1 MRYTVLRVKILSRKY
16 FFFVLI
22 LLNILIL
29 NACQSDSK
37 ILEEIVLETV
47 VVEKEVIKEVELIK
61 EVEVEKIII

>member
-1 MRYTVLRVKILSRKY
+1 
-16 FFFVLI
+16 VLI

>member
-1 MRYTVLRVKILSRKY
+1 MSRVKILSRNS
-16 FFFVLI
+16 FFSVLI

-29 NACQSDSK
+29 NACQSDRR
-37 ILEEIVLETV
+37 IVEEIVLETV